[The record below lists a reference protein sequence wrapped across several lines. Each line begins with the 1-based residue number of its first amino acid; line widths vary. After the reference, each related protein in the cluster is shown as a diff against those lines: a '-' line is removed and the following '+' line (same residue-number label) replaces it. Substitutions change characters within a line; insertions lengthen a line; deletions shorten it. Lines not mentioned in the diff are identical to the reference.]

1 MKTLQ
6 ASPSILTMFAVVLKI
21 IIRSENFIP
30 KNHFKWVK
38 VWKNSNPQQILMSIL
53 LTIIF
58 FNYHLTH
65 VFHKLINKNSN
76 KANKVNF
83 SVFYTNKRFLESN
96 FDKLEPRISNPE
108 YKFDIIGLTGS
119 WKLTGNV
126 NIYYS
131 TLASY

>member
-6 ASPSILTMFAVVLKI
+6 ASPSILTMFAVILKM
-21 IIRSENFIP
+21 IIRSENFIH
-30 KNHFKWVK
+30 KIIILNELKFEKTQTF
-38 VWKNSNPQQILMSIL
+38 PQQILMNIL
-53 LTIIF
+53 LAIF
-58 FNYHLTH
+58 FFSYHLTH

-83 SVFYTNKRFLESN
+83 SVFYTNIRFLESN

-119 WKLTGNV
+119 
-126 NIYYS
+126 
-131 TLASY
+131 